1 MLPTVRGAYSAKFF
15 AGIDEVGRGPLAG
28 PVVAATVVLDPRRP
42 IEGLND
48 SKLLSARKRQAICK
62 AIQRSAFTWAVGHAS
77 VEEVDELNVLQA
89 SLLAMQ
95 RSFQTA
101 TMKVQQPVER
111 ALVDGNKAPNLSVC
125 TECVVGG
132 DRKVPAI
139 SAASILAKVTRDYI
153 MCEAATY
160 FPLYGFEQHKGYPT
174 RMHLQ
179 QLEQHGS
186 CAYHRQSFRPVQEAN
201 NRLI

>member
-1 MLPTVRGAYSAKFF
+1 MLPIVRGACAKTIF

-28 PVVAATVVLDPRRP
+28 PVVAATVVLDPGRP

-48 SKLLSARKRQAICK
+48 SKLLSSKRRQTLCES
-62 AIQRSAFTWAVGHAS
+62 IQNSALYWGIGHAS

-101 TMKVQQPVER
+101 MVKEQLPRVK
-111 ALVDGNKAPNLSVC
+111 ALVDGNKDPNLPVS
-125 TECVVGG
+125 TECVIGG

-139 SAASILAKVTRDYI
+139 SAASILAKVTRDHI
-153 MCEAATY
+153 MREAAKH
-160 FPLYGFEQHKGYPT
+160 FPHYGFEQHKGYPT

-179 QLEQHGS
+179 RLEQHGS
-186 CAYHRQSFRPVQEAN
+186 CTYHRQSFRPVLEVN
-201 NRLI
+201 HRLI